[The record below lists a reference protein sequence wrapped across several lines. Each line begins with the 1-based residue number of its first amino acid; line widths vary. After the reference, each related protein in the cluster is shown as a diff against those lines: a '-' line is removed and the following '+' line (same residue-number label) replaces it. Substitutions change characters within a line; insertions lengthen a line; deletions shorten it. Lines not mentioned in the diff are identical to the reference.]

1 MEFDPR
7 VLETLLSLDDASL
20 WSAVCRMAEKNGIT
34 LPPGSPPV
42 AEMQRLR
49 ESLSRK
55 SAADVKEAARILREV
70 QAARKKQ

>member
-7 VLETLLSLDDASL
+7 VLETLLALDDKTL
-20 WSAVCRMAEKNGIT
+20 WSTVRRLAEKNGIT
-34 LPPGSPPV
+34 LPPGSPPA

-49 ESLSRK
+49 DSLSRK

-70 QAARKKQ
+70 QAAQKKQ